1 MSVTLQL
8 GDEAATTELGA
19 AAARC
24 LPTAAQPFVVE
35 LAGDLGAGKTTFAR
49 GLLRELGVSGQIRS
63 PSYALLETYEAG
75 GWQVLHLDLYRLLDP
90 EELENLGVR
99 DYHDGRCLWLVEWPG
114 KGEGYLPRA
123 DARLEFASGATEHT
137 VTLTAEGAAGAAWI
151 AALKPDQD
159 S

>member
-1 MSVTLQL
+1 MSFTLQL
-8 GDEAATTELGA
+8 GDEAATTALGSA
-19 AAARC
+19 AVRC
-24 LPTAAQPFVVE
+24 LPPAAQPFVLE
-35 LAGDLGAGKTTFAR
+35 RAGDLGAGKTTFAR
-49 GLLRELGVSGQIRS
+49 GFLRELGVSGQIRS

-99 DYHDGRCLWLVEWPG
+99 DYHEGRCLWLVEWPG

-123 DARLEFASGATEHT
+123 DARLEFQSGATEHT
-137 VTLTAEGAAGAAWI
+137 VTLTAEGAAGTAWI
-151 AALKPDQD
+151 AALKPDPD